1 MKFAAIDIGSNAVR
15 LLICNVTHRKKN
27 PLIKKELLVRSPIR
41 LGEQAFIDGK
51 IYDNKIT
58 MLTKAMSAY
67 RNLMDIYG
75 VKHYKAC
82 ATSAMREAANGNEI
96 LQHIKEQTDISINII
111 SGQKEST
118 TIFEIYR
125 KHLKEHEHKT
135 FMSIDVGGGSTEL
148 VLFHN
153 DKIIAS
159 QSFKIGTLRVL
170 NEQVKPETWDSMKG
184 WLENL
189 AAQYPNIHGLGSGG
203 NIIKIHK
210 IYVKDNHKKPITP
223 ELLKHVD
230 EHLNSFT
237 LRERIHTLGL
247 KPDRADVIVP
257 ATTIFRNVLQWAK
270 MKKLFVLK
278 MGLSDGIIK
287 ELYQKHYTEMSQ
299 TSFEKFTK
307 K

>member
-15 LLICNVTHRKKN
+15 LLICNVTPRPKN

-41 LGEQAFIDGK
+41 LGEQAFIDGQ
-51 IYDNKIT
+51 IYDNKVI

-82 ATSAMREAANGNEI
+82 ATSAMREAANGNDI
-96 LQHIKEQTDISINII
+96 IQRIKQETDIDINII

-118 TIFEIYR
+118 TIFETYR

-153 DKIIAS
+153 DEIIDAK
-159 QSFKIGTLRVL
+159 SFKIGTLRVL
-170 NEQVKPETWDSMKG
+170 NEQVKDETWKEMKD
-184 WLENL
+184 WLQNWS
-189 AAQYPNIHGLGSGG
+189 AQYPNIYGLGSGG

-223 ELLKHVD
+223 ELLKQVD

-257 ATTIFRNVLQWAK
+257 ATTIFRNVLKWTQ
-270 MKKLFVLK
+270 MEKLFVLK

-287 ELYQKHYTEMSQ
+287 ELYKKHYTEMVEMPSKKL
-299 TSFEKFTK
+299 EK
-307 K
+307 